1 MKKNS
6 KEIFRHFRQVELS
19 PRGEMKPAKNGGLSF
34 LAMHNDQGQIDFWI
48 YICPLTAGFSAKA
61 AVKKLRE
68 IKDVA
73 SPWGTFTLTDRPLL
87 DQLLEQAVLTDIPT
101 DIGEMI
107 DLIQSANATQEE
119 KRMSKLS
126 LNAKSIYEAS

>member
-73 SPWGTFTLTDRPLL
+73 APWGTFTLTDQPLL
-87 DQLLEQAVLTDIPT
+87 DQLLEQSILTDIPT
-101 DIGEMI
+101 DIGSLI
-107 DLIQSANATQEE
+107 DLIRSANTLQEE
-119 KRMSKLS
+119 KRITKLPINTKQ
-126 LNAKSIYEAS
+126 LYEAS